1 MNSINASLISIS
13 IVSTVIAVISICFP
27 NNKYRCLLITLSK
40 IIIVSIIILS
50 LTSIDFNLNFNN
62 TEITVNESLFNDMVN
77 DKIKTDI
84 NEYVETVYDT
94 TCETEI
100 NNSEIILYISQGD
113 ENQIKNAVYQ
123 KFGLECRVKNIE

>member
-50 LTSIDFNLNFNN
+50 LTSIDFNFNFNN
-62 TEITVNESLFNDMVN
+62 TEIKVNESLFNDMVN

>member
-1 MNSINASLISIS
+1 
-13 IVSTVIAVISICFP
+13 
-27 NNKYRCLLITLSK
+27 
-40 IIIVSIIILS
+40 
-50 LTSIDFNLNFNN
+50 
-62 TEITVNESLFNDMVN
+62 MVN